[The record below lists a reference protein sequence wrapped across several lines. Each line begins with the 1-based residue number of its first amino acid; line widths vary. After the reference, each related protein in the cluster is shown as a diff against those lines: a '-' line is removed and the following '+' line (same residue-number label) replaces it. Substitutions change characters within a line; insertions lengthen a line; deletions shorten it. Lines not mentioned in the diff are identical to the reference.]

1 MTSTLDIKFSSLEYK
16 CERPN
21 SNIRSKKLWPIIK
34 FGRMVEQYNN
44 PKLPAIRNYKEDL
57 KRVTSYFYFDHMGR
71 YIQVSKCLNF
81 VLSYDIEPSKEKD
94 LKHAIDIEQHCFEQL
109 VERKISIK
117 SIVKALKCGKEVEQ
131 YCLDK
136 RKDVLYKN
144 VSVFYKD
151 LRVVASI
158 LNDKYRIKTAYRLTD
173 INDKNLLGKLRK
185 NQKTFTQKFSNP
197 HDYAIVDMD
206 KLYQSTLMINKN
218 AASSKKELY
227 SPAWEL
233 LGDTF
238 GCYQNL
244 LSTNN
249 ENVRSNM
256 AFEKNQKIV
265 DDSIVQ
271 SSLKRYRSKSFSQ
284 SDYNPKREYGLI
296 FFYEKDS
303 FMSLAKRVY
312 GLGLSA
318 KIVYKEKK
326 VCPIDNKEIAMVGV
340 SLTATSGH
348 EWIKSS
354 DRKELIT
361 IDTNTCNG

>member
-16 CERPN
+16 CDRPN
-21 SNIRSKKLWPIIK
+21 SNIRSKKLWPIVK
-34 FGRMVEQYNN
+34 FGRMVEEYND
-44 PKLPAIRNYKEDL
+44 PKLPAIRNYSEDL

-71 YIQVSKCLNF
+71 YIQISKCLKF
-81 VLSYDIEPSKEKD
+81 VLSFDVSPNQEKD
-94 LKHAIDIEQHCFEQL
+94 LKHSINIEQHCFDQL

-117 SIVKALKCGKEVEQ
+117 SIIHALKRGKEVVQ
-131 YCLDK
+131 YCFDR
-136 RKDVLYKN
+136 RKDKLYKN

-158 LNDKYRIKTAYRLTD
+158 YNDDYRIKTAYRLTD
-173 INDKNLLGKLRK
+173 INDKNLLEKLRK
-185 NQKTFTQKFSNP
+185 NQKTFTRSFANP
-197 HDYAIVDMD
+197 HDYAIIDMD
-206 KLYQSTLMINKN
+206 KLYQSSLLINN
-218 AASSKKELY
+218 EVSTSKKELY
-227 SPAWEL
+227 SPVWEL
-233 LGDTF
+233 LGETF

-244 LSTNN
+244 LTENN
-249 ENVRSNM
+249 ENVRSNI

-265 DDSIVQ
+265 DEAIVQ
-271 SSLKRYRSKSFSQ
+271 SSLKRYRGKSFKQ
-284 SDYNPKREYGLI
+284 SDYNPKKEYGLL

-303 FMSLAKRVY
+303 FISLAKRVY

-318 KIVYKEKK
+318 KAVYKEKK

-361 IDTNTCNG
+361 IDAKSCNG